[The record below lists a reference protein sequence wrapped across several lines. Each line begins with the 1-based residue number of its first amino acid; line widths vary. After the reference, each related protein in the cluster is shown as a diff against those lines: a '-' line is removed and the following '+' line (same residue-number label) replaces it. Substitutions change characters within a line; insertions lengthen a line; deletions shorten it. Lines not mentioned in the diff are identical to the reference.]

1 MSLDA
6 WMLLSLPA
14 AQNVITDTIR
24 KVMAARSV
32 QNVKSALDIEM
43 TVGQKSI
50 VFMDLVTR
58 KAIGQVSSTS
68 LSCVSTW
75 VLLV

>member
-1 MSLDA
+1 MNACSF
-6 WMLLSLPA
+6 PA

-43 TVGQKSI
+43 TVSQKSI
-50 VFMDLVTR
+50 MFMDLVTR
-58 KAIGQVSSTS
+58 KPIGQVSSAS
-68 LSCVSTW
+68 LSCLST
-75 VLLV
+75 